1 MSKRNYLN
9 VVSAGVVAF
18 GTLALGLVTVLP
30 VASAA
35 NAARTPSAKEQTSV
49 DKLVKAVNEAKT
61 KADYDKALKN
71 LRGYEGYLDLT
82 PAKVNNPKFFDV
94 KNAKTATLKDLKKA
108 YDDAKVNYDKAAK
121 ADPEFELNLSKLA
134 KTAYDNAKSVY
145 ENTRNAALK
154 NPAVKEAI
162 AKKAEDEGFKHVA
175 AQIRKDKK
183 SSADKLLA
191 LLNTVEKY
199 KNKPETKLED
209 LNVKVFVV
217 EAAETKVTEETKEK
231 KETKDV
237 KTNKETKTNKES
249 KSTKESK
256 TRKNHHKFGAP
267 NTGYEF

>member
-35 NAARTPSAKEQTSV
+35 NAAHTPSAKEQTSV
-49 DKLVKAVNEAKT
+49 NGYVKKVNEAKT

-71 LRGYEGYLDLT
+71 LRDYEAALDLT
-82 PAKVNNPKFFDV
+82 PAKVKDFKAV
-94 KNAKTATLKDLKKA
+94 TLKDLKDA
-108 YDDAKVNYDKAAK
+108 YDAAK
-121 ADPEFELNLSKLA
+121 ASYDKVVKVDPKFELNTSKLA
-134 KTAYDNAKSVY
+134 QTAYNNAKAAY
-145 ENTRNAALK
+145 EAALK
-154 NPAVKEAI
+154 SPALKEAI
-162 AKKAEDEGFKHVA
+162 AKKAEGEGFKFLA
-175 AQIRKDKK
+175 KQIRK
-183 SSADKLLA
+183 SNASADKLLA
-191 LLNTVEKY
+191 LLNEAEKG
-199 KNKPETKLED
+199 KGLPETKLEN
-209 LNVKVFVV
+209 LVFNVN
-217 EAAETKVTEETKEK
+217 EAKPNKESKET

>member
-35 NAARTPSAKEQTSV
+35 NAAHTPNAKEQVSV
-49 DKLVKAVNEAKT
+49 DKYVKAVNEAKT
-61 KADYDKALKN
+61 KKDYDKALDA
-71 LRGYEGYLDLT
+71 LRGYENLLGLT
-82 PAKVNNPKFFDV
+82 PAKVNAF
-94 KNAKTATLKDLKKA
+94 KTVTLKDLKDA
-108 YDDAKVNYDKAAK
+108 YDAAK
-121 ADPEFELNLSKLA
+121 ASYDKVAKLDPKFELNTSKLA
-134 KTAYDNAKSVY
+134 QTAYNNAKAAY
-145 ENTRNAALK
+145 EAALK
-154 NPAVKEAI
+154 SPALKEAI
-162 AKKAEDEGFKHVA
+162 AKKAEGEGFKFLA
-175 AQIRKDKK
+175 KQIRK
-183 SSADKLLA
+183 SNASADKLLA
-191 LLNTVEKY
+191 LLNEAEKG
-199 KNKPETKLED
+199 KGLAETKLEN
-209 LNVKVFVV
+209 LVFNVN
-217 EAAETKVTEETKEK
+217 EAKPNKETKET

>member
-35 NAARTPSAKEQTSV
+35 NAAHTPSAKEQTSV
-49 DKLVKAVNEAKT
+49 NGYVKKVNEAKT

-71 LRGYEGYLDLT
+71 LRDYEAALDLT
-82 PAKVNNPKFFDV
+82 PAKVKDFKAV
-94 KNAKTATLKDLKKA
+94 TLKDLKDA
-108 YDDAKVNYDKAAK
+108 YDAAK
-121 ADPEFELNLSKLA
+121 ASYDKVAKLDPKFELNTSKLA
-134 KTAYDNAKSVY
+134 QTAYNNAKAAY
-145 ENTRNAALK
+145 EAALK
-154 NPAVKEAI
+154 SPELKEAL
-162 AKKAEDEGFKHVA
+162 AKRAEKEGFGFLAK
-175 AQIRKDKK
+175 QIRK
-183 SSADKLLA
+183 SNASADA
-191 LLNTVEKY
+191 LVAMLNAAEKG
-199 KNKPETKLED
+199 KGLPETKLED
-209 LNVKVFVV
+209 LGGNAN
-217 EAAETKVTEETKEK
+217 EAKPNKETKET
-231 KETKDV
+231 KENKDV